1 MIEIKRTLFALLT
14 PLFIKLTKYKI
25 ILSLKC
31 RINHT
36 AITGAQLWT
45 LSRNHHL
52 LPLHGVYV
60 SYLPRNMEDNAMI
73 TYHPGGITKLE

>member
-1 MIEIKRTLFALLT
+1 M
-14 PLFIKLTKYKI
+14 
-25 ILSLKC
+25 C